1 MTKIY
6 CEIEQPNDFI
16 FGLVFTLLHR
26 QILISLQRNLQQMGE
41 ENKEEKEEE
50 TKEKEMSVM
59 DKLKKLRES
68 IVVFPIIGKC
78 IGELPVLF
86 LSISAAIFAISILGF
101 VLRLLFFFFVLLYKF
116 TLSDCCF

>member
-1 MTKIY
+1 
-6 CEIEQPNDFI
+6 
-16 FGLVFTLLHR
+16 
-26 QILISLQRNLQQMGE
+26 MGE

-101 VLRLLFFFFVLLYKF
+101 VLRLDIRVDLKSGYTPQDAPSVEEIGAHVKFFGNLV
-116 TLSDCCF
+116 TD